1 MAKPSPKRM
10 NRSRLRDHL
19 NSEKPR
25 FEAAVKELS
34 KAPLKRIDLDHM
46 TSVQKLWLATCV
58 NGLDEALRA
67 YYNQHQANGCECEL
81 CHNAARALASEG
93 AF

>member
-1 MAKPSPKRM
+1 MPTPSDEEQFR
-10 NRSRLRDHL
+10 
-19 NSEKPR
+19 
-25 FEAAVKELS
+25 AAVKQLS
-34 KAPLKRIDLDHM
+34 KVPLKKVIDIKNM
-46 TSVQKLWLATCV
+46 TTVQKIWLVSCV
-58 NGLDEALRA
+58 KGLDEALRA

>member
-1 MAKPSPKRM
+1 MPTPSDEEQFRV
-10 NRSRLRDHL
+10 
-19 NSEKPR
+19 
-25 FEAAVKELS
+25 AVKELS
-34 KAPLKRIDLDHM
+34 KLPLKKVIDVKNM
-46 TSVQKLWLATCV
+46 TTVQRLWLVSCV
-58 NGLDEALRA
+58 KGLDEALRA